1 MRFKLLCVGKTTD
14 LHLLALIEEYE
25 KRLSRYI
32 SFERI
37 ELPAIKSG
45 KKTATEVVKQQE
57 AQRIL
62 EKVKPEDYLVLL
74 DENGKEFSSKAFAQ
88 QLNQYMLQSK
98 DVCFVVGGAFGFDA
112 TVYERASALISLS
125 KMTFSHQMIRLL
137 FVEQLYRGVSILK
150 GLPYHHA

>member
-32 SFERI
+32 NFERI

-45 KKTATEVVKQQE
+45 KKTAIELIKQQE

-62 EKVKPEDYLVLL
+62 ERLKPEDHLVLL
-74 DENGKEFSSKAFAQ
+74 DETGKEYRSKAFAH

-98 DVCFVVGGAFGFDA
+98 DVCFVIGGAYGFDA
-112 TVYERASALISLS
+112 TVYKRASALLSLS
-125 KMTFSHQMIRLL
+125 KMTFSHQMIRLF

-150 GLPYHHA
+150 GLPYHHE